1 MFIRKGLKLSVII
14 PTLFICLLALCSQAS
29 AADVYMGN
37 FRSGN
42 QAWLVS
48 ESLKMHS
55 MRDCDVT
62 VKKVRNGKFLGY
74 LQYSF
79 SGGVTENGYV
89 ETFTCSDGRRG
100 TINAQGLDE
109 WSVVEHNIFSYF
121 QKKWSDYVIGH
132 K

>member
-1 MFIRKGLKLSVII
+1 MHTR
-14 PTLFICLLALCSQAS
+14 TLNKFSLILMLTLLAFTLVAEQAS

-37 FRSGN
+37 FQSGN

-48 ESLKMHS
+48 ETLDMHS
-55 MRDCDVT
+55 FRECEVT
-62 VKKVRNGKFLGY
+62 VKKVRDGKLLGY

-121 QKKWSDYVIGH
+121 QKKWSDYVIGQQ
-132 K
+132 